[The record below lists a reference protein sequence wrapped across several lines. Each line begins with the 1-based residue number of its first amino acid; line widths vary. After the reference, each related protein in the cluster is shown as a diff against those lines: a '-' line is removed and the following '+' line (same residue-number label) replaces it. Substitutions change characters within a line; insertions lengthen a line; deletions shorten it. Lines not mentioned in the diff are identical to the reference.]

1 MEIYPSIERT
11 IIKTPII
18 AFDKIDGSNI
28 RVEWNRK
35 SGFSKFGTRKRLL
48 DPNESVLG
56 EAVELFN
63 EKYSQDLEQIF
74 RKKKLQRATAFL
86 EFAGANSFAGQ
97 HEEEDHDITL
107 IDLHVYKMGMLTGKE
122 FLNWFGNLDIPGV
135 LYQGTPNEKF
145 IESVRNS
152 TLKNMGFEGVVCRG
166 GIDNRQRPMS
176 FKIKTNAWLDSVKA
190 KYGNDPKTL
199 EYVL

>member
-48 DPNESVLG
+48 DPNEAMLG
-56 EAVELFN
+56 EAIELFN
-63 EKYSQDLEQIF
+63 EKYSDDLEQIL
-74 RKKKLQRATAFL
+74 RKKKLMRATAFL
-86 EFAGANSFAGQ
+86 EFGGENSFAGQ
-97 HEEEDHDITL
+97 HEDESHELTL
-107 IDLHVYKMGMLTGKE
+107 IDLHVYKVGMLTGKE
-122 FLNWFGNLDIPGV
+122 FLNWCGNLDIPKV
-135 LYQGTPNEKF
+135 LYQGIANEKF
-145 IESVRNS
+145 VESVRDS
-152 TLKNMGFEGVVCRG
+152 TLKGMSFEGVVCRG
-166 GIDNRQRPMS
+166 GIDNRQRPIS
-176 FKIKTNAWLDSVKA
+176 FKIKSQAWLDSVRA
-190 KYGNDPKTL
+190 KYAHDPKTL